1 MTVST
6 RWVSCCKGTIR
17 HFVKLTFLL
26 VMTMTIQVIAT
37 AMMMMLI
44 GEDYD
49 D

>member
-1 MTVST
+1 
-6 RWVSCCKGTIR
+6 
-17 HFVKLTFLL
+17 
-26 VMTMTIQVIAT
+26 VIAT